1 MGKPKRKKELNIQ
14 TKVVKEQPPRTQ
26 DVREQS
32 LLAFQNQTKGEK
44 MTIKNKQTKNMYSQE
59 KIEKLKHNN
68 SHVKNKMK
76 DKIKNHLCYF

>member
-14 TKVVKEQPPRTQ
+14 TKAVKEQLPRTQ
-26 DVREQS
+26 DVREQI

-44 MTIKNKQTKNMYSQE
+44 RTIKNKQTKNVYSQE
-59 KIEKLKHNN
+59 KIEKLKHSN

-76 DKIKNHLCYF
+76 DKSKN